1 MSGSVRTG
9 TGLSDIAVE
18 LRGVSKQFS
27 QRQRGTGNLWR
38 QFTHPEYRSVRALDG
53 VSMRIARGEFVAYAG
68 PNGAGKSTTFKLLCG
83 MLRPDAGSIRVL
95 GREPM
100 TQRVELMRHTG
111 VLFGGRTELWWDHP
125 VISSFEWKK
134 AVWDI
139 PEGTYARM
147 LELAVREL
155 ELEPVLHTFAR
166 ELSLGQRMRAD
177 LAMLLLHDPEL
188 ILLDEPTLG
197 LDVLSKQRMID
208 VLHML
213 NAQRGATILV
223 TSHDMDDLMRMA
235 RRVVMINRGQI
246 AFDGAFEALAQSGQ
260 LRRITVTARKC
271 PELPGARLVSSQGER
286 HTFEVDARALDMRG
300 IMSALSR
307 QDVDD
312 VESARAPIEDVIA
325 RLYAQWSAPQTA
337 DDKKEEAH
345 I

>member
-1 MSGSVRTG
+1 MSK
-9 TGLSDIAVE
+9 SDRADTSRLAIAVE
-18 LRGVSKQFS
+18 LSGVSKQFS

-83 MLRPDAGSIRVL
+83 MLKPDAGEVRAL
-95 GREPM
+95 GMDPLG
-100 TQRVELMRHTG
+100 QRVELMQHTG

-139 PEGTYARM
+139 PDETYDRM
-147 LELAVREL
+147 LKLAVREL

-213 NAQRGATILV
+213 NSERGATILV

-235 RRVVMINRGQI
+235 RRVVMINRGRI

-260 LRRITVTARKC
+260 LRRITVTARTC
-271 PELPGARLVSSQGER
+271 PELPGAQLVSSEGER
-286 HTFEVDARALDMRG
+286 HTFEVDTQATDMRS

-312 VESARAPIEDVIA
+312 IESARAPIEDVIA
-325 RLYAQWSAPQTA
+325 RLYAQWSGAPHDAT
-337 DDKKEEAH
+337 K
-345 I
+345 